1 MITGGDFHVILDADL
16 DGSGRKPQ
24 VKEIL
29 WKNRG
34 LDCYLAVKKSS
45 GWRQKLTQ
53 QYNTVWTFRLIS
65 GSKRE

>member
-29 WKNRG
+29 WKNRR
-34 LDCYLAVKKSS
+34 LVFNLIDI
-45 GWRQKLTQ
+45 WRLR
-53 QYNTVWTFRLIS
+53 NPVD
-65 GSKRE
+65 GDEN